1 MEVLIC
7 LGTSRTM
14 SMADFPSH
22 VFSNPGRS
30 HVLESWT
37 ADAGLILISF
47 GQTSLPNMRRTC
59 GFGGLEAVLLS
70 RSCKILSSSR
80 SLDDDLVRFSLGSL
94 HENLGQF
101 LVRRSCR
108 DPGESL

>member
-1 MEVLIC
+1 M
-7 LGTSRTM
+7 LGNIKNYVNGGFSK
-14 SMADFPSH
+14 PC
-22 VFSNPGRS
+22 FSNPGRS